1 MRLLF
6 NHPIHEI
13 KFLFL
18 SPVAFLSY
26 PGRRI
31 RVHDTTYYQSNDFIL
46 KYPVAYCQRQYYL
59 LSTSCWPV
67 KKDGRPSD
75 CKHEKRSFTSLL
87 VSHETKYL
95 DSSLEVLQDQFYV
108 RFVLFFVHFVRFFRL
123 VRFVCFVRCVSVR
136 FWILLSSGRNGQCP
150 PPPI

>member
-31 RVHDTTYYQSNDFIL
+31 RVHDTTRVTISFLNIL
-46 KYPVAYCQRQYYL
+46 SLIVKGNI
-59 LSTSCWPV
+59 TSCLPPV
-67 KKDGRPSD
+67 DLDGRPSD

-108 RFVLFFVHFVRFFRL
+108 RFVLFFVRFFRL

>member
-31 RVHDTTYYQSNDFIL
+31 RVHDTTRVTISFLNIL
-46 KYPVAYCQRQYYL
+46 SLIVKGNI
-59 LSTSCWPV
+59 TSCLPV

-123 VRFVCFVRCVSVR
+123 VRFVCFVRCVSVS